1 MTGYRTKPK
10 TGTTQLR
17 EQIPY
22 PGHDQPGCAL
32 MLLGPVISYVVL
44 SAIMDVLS
52 NSATQ
57 MDKVICYGSL
67 VFFMALTLLG
77 IRDMHRDSKVRKAEM
92 GEWKASCTV
101 AQLEIMNRHPGG
113 SFEGGY
119 GRFHSCPYGL
129 ELKANADQR
138 AVSSNITTVSVSVS
152 GHIYDQLAGC
162 DAVRIYYLPE
172 APLAFLLEEET

>member
-1 MTGYRTKPK
+1 MTAYRTKP
-10 TGTTQLR
+10 TIGTTQP
-17 EQIPY
+17 QGQVPK
-22 PGHDQPGCAL
+22 PGDDQPGSVL
-32 MLLGPVISYVVL
+32 MLVGTVISYVVL

-67 VFFMALTLLG
+67 VFFMALILIGT
-77 IRDMHRDSKVRKAEM
+77 RDMHRDSKVRKAKM

-101 AQLEIMNRHPGG
+101 AQLEIMSRHPGG
-113 SFEGGY
+113 TDDDGY
-119 GRFHSCPYGL
+119 NYHSYPCRL
-129 ELKANADQR
+129 VLKANADQR

-152 GHIYDQLAGC
+152 GHIYDQLAER
-162 DAVRIYYLPE
+162 DTVRIYYLPE